1 MSDSQLTVPALMRHG
16 LFAYPDSQ
24 VLTFDGERVRRASF
38 AEVGERAERLASGL
52 AGLGVER
59 GDRVATFG
67 VNHQEHQE
75 AYLAVPSMGAVLHT
89 LNVRLF
95 PDQLAFVINHAGD
108 RVILADAILLPL
120 LGAVLPKVSTVE
132 QVVVVGQADA
142 APLNGIPTVGY
153 EELVAGAAPRF
164 AWPTL
169 EETDAAAMCYTSGTT
184 GNPKGVVYSH
194 RSTWL
199 HAQAVTSSS
208 TLGIN
213 ERDRCLVVV
222 PMFHVNGWGTPYGAW
237 MVGADLVMPQR
248 FVQPEP
254 LSRLIV
260 ETRATMSAGVPTV
273 WNDLLRYGEDHPE
286 LDLSCL
292 RLIISGGSAAPLS
305 LMERFEER
313 FGVPMVQAWGMT
325 ETSPLCAVAWAPKQA
340 SAEEATEYRTKAGRV
355 VAGVEIRV
363 VDEEGRELP
372 RDGSSLGE
380 FEVRGPWITASYYG
394 DPSMERFHDGWLR
407 TGDVGTLDRL
417 GFMQISDR
425 TKDVV
430 KSGGEWISSV
440 ELENALMAHPD
451 VYEAA
456 VVGVP
461 DPRWGE
467 RPLAY
472 VVLREGS
479 AVGPDE
485 LRAFLSPRVAGWWLP
500 ERWVFLSELPKTG
513 VGKFDKKV
521 LRAQQAEGEFD
532 VVVISPDREERPPLS

>member
-1 MSDSQLTVPALMRHG
+1 MSDSQLTVSALLHHG
-16 LFAYPDSQ
+16 LFAFPDSL
-24 VLTFDGERVRRASF
+24 VLTFDGQRVRRASF
-38 AEVGERAERLASGL
+38 TEVGERAERLASGL

-67 VNHQEHQE
+67 FNHQEHLE
-75 AYLAVPSMGAVLHT
+75 AYLAIPSMGAVLHT

-95 PDQLAFVINHAGD
+95 PDQLAYIINQAGD
-108 RVILADAILLPL
+108 KVILADAPLLPL
-120 LGAVLPKVSTVE
+120 LSALLPKVSTVE
-132 QVVVVGQADA
+132 HVVVVGQGADA
-142 APLNGIPTVGY
+142 ALEGVPTVGY
-153 EELVAGAAPRF
+153 EELVAGAASRF
-164 AWPTL
+164 AWPRL
-169 EETDAAAMCYTSGTT
+169 EEDEAAAMCYTSGTT

-199 HAQAVTSSS
+199 HAQAVTSSA

-222 PMFHVNGWGTPYGAW
+222 PMFHVNAWGTPYGAW

-248 FVQPEP
+248 FVQAEP
-254 LSRLIV
+254 LARLIA

-273 WNDLLRYGEDHPE
+273 WNDLLRYGQEHPDV
-286 LDLSCL
+286 DLSSL
-292 RLIISGGSAAPLS
+292 RLIVSGGSAAPLS
-305 LMERFEER
+305 LMEGFEAR
-313 FGVPMVQAWGMT
+313 FGVPIVQAWGMT
-325 ETSPLCAVAWAPKQA
+325 ETSPLCAVAWPPKQA
-340 SAEEATEYRTKAGRV
+340 SPEEAREYRTRAGRV

-372 RDGSSLGE
+372 RDGRSLGE
-380 FEVRGPWITASYYG
+380 FEVRGPWITTSYYG
-394 DPSMERFHDGWLR
+394 DPSLERFHDGWLR
-407 TGDVGTLDRL
+407 TGDVGTLDHL

-451 VYEAA
+451 VHEAA
-456 VVGVP
+456 VVGIP
-461 DPRWGE
+461 DARWGE

-472 VVLREGS
+472 VVVREGS
-479 AVGPDE
+479 EVDPDE
-485 LRAFLSPRVAGWWLP
+485 LRDFLSSKVVGWWLP
-500 ERWVFLSELPKTG
+500 ERWVFLSELPKTA

-521 LRAQQAEGEFD
+521 LRARQAEGDLD
-532 VVVISPDREERPPLS
+532 VVVTSPDRDDRPSPP